1 MQPLYLY
8 PRPLSLHNGTLP
20 PSVRCGDSS
29 IMRIWEFKTNLPF
42 PAEPK
47 IFPFS
52 AFHVQ
57 QCWLAPPLHF
67 VKKLVTARSSFRGN
81 VWGKGRSRKSI
92 LKSKIIKKQ
101 GRIWFTPVFRII
113 DPPVTNN
120 TLLSLA
126 LDFPH
131 ITHFYQGL
139 FPFVRLGGGLS
150 DSKPNVNVTEYVHFC
165 SFCHLWRVR
174 SLLEL
179 NAEDEWQL
187 LRKHTVTS
195 TWSCVLFFKKK

>member
-20 PSVRCGDSS
+20 PAVRCGDSS

-67 VKKLVTARSSFRGN
+67 VEKLVTARSSFRGN
-81 VWGKGRSRKSI
+81 VWGKGRSRKST
-92 LKSKIIKKQ
+92 LKSKIIKKH

-174 SLLEL
+174 SLECGG
-179 NAEDEWQL
+179 
-187 LRKHTVTS
+187 RVT
-195 TWSCVLFFKKK
+195 TFKEAHCDPSLTQCAF